1 MKPPREITWLA
12 SYPKSGNTWMR
23 FLLYGYFHGSVGSS
37 AEIAAA
43 IPDIHTLPDRRL
55 PDQMMGNHLIKTHF
69 LWNKRHPDHENT
81 QRAIYL
87 IRHPKDVLLSTL
99 QYFRLLFDGE
109 IVAESF
115 ARRFIE
121 LKGAPYW
128 IDQGVGSLLD
138 NVMSWT
144 MDQEL
149 SHIVVRYED
158 MHADIYTEFGRVLRF
173 LGVEPDLV
181 AMQSAIDGASFD
193 RMKLLEER
201 ERADEEY
208 GTVFQV
214 HPRQSQGNARF
225 MNRGKVGQSLGD
237 ISSELDSLFDEVFAD
252 HLQTYGYV

>member
-1 MKPPREITWLA
+1 
-12 SYPKSGNTWMR
+12 MR
-23 FLLYGYFHGSVGSS
+23 LPGLLRIQNLETRGCGSFCT
-37 AEIAAA
+37 
-43 IPDIHTLPDRRL
+43 DIHTLPDSRL
-55 PDQMMGNHLIKTHF
+55 PDQMKGNHH
-69 LWNKRHPDHENT
+69 
-81 QRAIYL
+81 
-87 IRHPKDVLLSTL
+87 
-99 QYFRLLFDGE
+99 
-109 IVAESF
+109 
-115 ARRFIE
+115 
-121 LKGAPYW
+121 
-128 IDQGVGSLLD
+128 
-138 NVMSWT
+138 
-144 MDQEL
+144 
-149 SHIVVRYED
+149 ED

-252 HLQTYGYV
+252 HLQTYGYA